1 MSKNLYRSGILL
13 AGALLLVGLAI
24 SPILQAK
31 AETDTADPNAVVMTI
46 TATGKSNSQPPAL
59 TKSDLSF
66 YKGKER
72 SQVADLKHGDTL
84 YLAVLIDD
92 SLRSSVTQ
100 QWDDV
105 RAFFMAQPKDTYIA
119 VAYSRNGAAM
129 IAQDFTTDH
138 ALAAK
143 ALRMPL
149 GTASVASSPYLA
161 LQDWIKNWPAN
172 NRRSSIILFS
182 SGVDFVRGGQAQT
195 DPDLDPTI
203 ANAQKKNINIWS
215 IYVPDAGRRNRG
227 FRGFNWQSNLHQIS
241 EETGGQAY
249 SLGLSMPVT
258 LKPYLDQIERN
269 LNNQYLLAFAGNGG
283 QKGKFQTVKVTTELH
298 NVGVLSATQVYL
310 PPVQ

>member
-1 MSKNLYRSGILL
+1 MYKNIYRTGILL
-13 AGALLLVGLAI
+13 LGSLIGFAA
-24 SPILQAK
+24 SPRGTQAK
-31 AETDTADPNAVVMTI
+31 ADVANPNAVVMTI
-46 TATGKSNSQPPAL
+46 TATGKSNSQPPSL
-59 TKSDLSF
+59 SKNDLSF
-66 YKGKER
+66 YKGGER
-72 SQVADLKHGDTL
+72 SQVADLKRGDTL

-100 QWDDV
+100 HWDDV

-129 IAQDFTTDH
+129 VAQDFTTDH

-161 LQDWIKNWPAN
+161 LQDWIKHWPATDQ
-172 NRRSSIILFS
+172 RSSIILFS
-182 SGVDFVRGGQAQT
+182 SGVDFVRGGFALT
-195 DPDLDPTI
+195 DPDVDPTI

-215 IYVPDAGRRNRG
+215 VYVPDAGRRGRG
-227 FRGFNWQSNLHQIS
+227 FAGYNWQSNLQQMS
-241 EETGGQAY
+241 QETGGEAY
-249 SLGLSMPVT
+249 FLGLGMPVT

-269 LNNQYLLAFAGNGG
+269 LDNQYLLAFAGNGG
-283 QKGKFQTVKVTTELH
+283 QKGKFQSVKVTTELH

-310 PPVQ
+310 PAMR

>member
-1 MSKNLYRSGILL
+1 MYKNLYRTGILL
-13 AGALLLVGLAI
+13 LGSLIGFAA
-24 SPILQAK
+24 SPHQTQAK
-31 AETDTADPNAVVMTI
+31 TDAGDPNAVVMTI
-46 TATGKSNSQPPAL
+46 TATGKNNSQPPAL

-66 YKGKER
+66 YKGRER
-72 SQVADLKHGDTL
+72 SQVADLRRGDTL

-119 VAYSRNGAAM
+119 VAYARNGSAM
-129 IAQDFTTDH
+129 VAQDFTTDH

-161 LQDWIKNWPAN
+161 LQDWIKNWPMTN
-172 NRRSSIILFS
+172 QRSSIILLS
-182 SGVDFVRGGQAQT
+182 SGVDFVRGGFAPT

-215 IYVPDAGRRNRG
+215 VYVPDVGRGGHG
-227 FRGFNWQSNLHQIS
+227 FGGFNWQSNLEQMS
-241 EETGGQAY
+241 QETGGQSY
-249 SLGLSMPVT
+249 FLGLGMPVT
-258 LKPYLDQIERN
+258 LKPFFDQIERN

-283 QKGKFQTVKVTTELH
+283 QKGKFQSVKVTTELH
-298 NVGVLSATQVYL
+298 NVGVLSAKQVYL